1 MQKIE
6 IALWVIFIISSGLYW
21 WVGKSFIS
29 QPDYNVPMIFR
40 NSIVGKSLVLLP
52 QLGFVC
58 VAIGGFVFTENGWWF
73 LGAVIGAAVL
83 LSSRPQQF

>member
-6 IALWVIFIISSGLYW
+6 IALWVAFVISSGLYW
-21 WVGKSFIS
+21 WVGKALIA
-29 QPDYNVPMIFR
+29 QPDYNVPIVFR
-40 NSIVGKSLVLLP
+40 NPIVGKSLVILP

-58 VAIGGFVFTENGWWF
+58 VAIGGFVFTKNGWWF

-83 LSSRPQQF
+83 LSSRPQPF